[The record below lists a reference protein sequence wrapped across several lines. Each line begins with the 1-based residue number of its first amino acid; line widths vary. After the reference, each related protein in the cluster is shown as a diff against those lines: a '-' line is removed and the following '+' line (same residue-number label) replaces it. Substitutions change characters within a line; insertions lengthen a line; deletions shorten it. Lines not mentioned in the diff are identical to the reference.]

1 MAGAVTGAGLRW
13 STSGPA
19 GNDRRCDADE
29 TPESSEASE
38 ASDPDDVP
46 TPGIET
52 EIVPESE
59 VGHAPTPIYQPSV
72 STNELRLP
80 IGQFKD
86 HIADLALHACTARH
100 DLMQASIKDLLK
112 LSSTAAKYRTPFFME
127 RFIDASVNL
136 ETHAVD
142 CCINGWVAF
151 THLRTQQTVCD
162 ACGAARYTASRKP
175 AKKVIYWSLIAW
187 LAHLRGDPV
196 IGKAML
202 KNMAAAC
209 TAAEKGADG
218 VHDNPHSENFR
229 PYLDRKLQDGGPFIP
244 VIVGTDGCQIFRQ
257 IGFEGWPVT
266 ATGPPRSS
274 SHSKIVPEVNRRVGP
289 EQVSSTNDSAIDLRS
304 LMSCVMLH
312 ILGPWYVSSRL

>member
-1 MAGAVTGAGLRW
+1 
-13 STSGPA
+13 
-19 GNDRRCDADE
+19 
-29 TPESSEASE
+29 
-38 ASDPDDVP
+38 
-46 TPGIET
+46 
-52 EIVPESE
+52 
-59 VGHAPTPIYQPSV
+59 
-72 STNELRLP
+72 
-80 IGQFKD
+80 
-86 HIADLALHACTARH
+86 
-100 DLMQASIKDLLK
+100 MQASIKDLLK